1 MARSFAFPNYE
12 SGVNPA
18 TLTGVAQASLDG
30 FSRLEYKIKEFGNAL
45 EPTKDYFIVG
55 YWDVGT
61 FTQATYNSFPIG
73 SIVWDFVGFT
83 LNIKTGLTTWKAVA
97 LT

>member
-12 SGVNPA
+12 SGVTPV
-18 TLTGVAQASLDG
+18 TLTGITQANLDG
-30 FSRLEYKIKEFGNAL
+30 FSRLEYKL
-45 EPTKDYFIVG
+45 KDSHTNSSDYLIVG
-55 YWDVGT
+55 YWETGT
-61 FTQATYNSFPIG
+61 FTQATYNNFPIG

-83 LNIKTGLTTWKAVA
+83 LNIKTGATTWKAVS